1 MSGTRWNVEK
11 YRSPYESE
19 DHWKLKRDFM
29 LAHMDRIEEDR
40 LVCLAQV
47 YFNIEL
53 LGCRY
58 PAKTMEEVNEL
69 AKEIGLGYKQKK
81 KNMLKRTFVPA
92 SDAAEAKVRGTGAK
106 QPAVTSHNGPQI
118 SFNMDTAKPSQP
130 SKKNVPLSQ
139 KPVAFVKGTTVAP
152 KEPDPP
158 TNSMSVQFEPPKST
172 FPEDSTSPEIPP
184 TTSIPPPFLPAE
196 SIPPQCQPENSPPP
210 QCPPATLVPKSPSV
224 RSTPPET
231 PAENQLIA
239 NPAIEEYLRA
249 WDSPY
254 LETGFMLDPVDPS
267 IPPGA
272 LRKVVGTQTVHSGAI
287 TGGLTQFEGM
297 PHQTPLVNF
306 ATPPPPIPFHRTM
319 WGPEAETGHNLT
331 LDTVD
336 LQKYAEDFRNN
347 DDPVSEFVITTRDY
361 VDATPGVIML
371 ESSRFC
377 KIPIRY
383 DFKLEGECMRCT
395 LFVGNFFNVTVKDA
409 VKKAAKDAAS
419 REALAQLRKKCWTI
433 KALRNVRI
441 TEKKLNT
448 EVVKPWHQILWSTF
462 HLQSNFSR
470 QRYVADEEWTV
481 RIRPPQCR
489 TDRIGWDV
497 LKIHAAKS
505 EITVEDL
512 WKNTTTDQTKLG
524 DNNIGNKMMKMM
536 GWTGGG
542 LGKDGKGISEPIKP
556 AHVLGR
562 EGLGAEKSPASF
574 NRQMDQIV
582 KNFIKNPNVTDLA
595 FSPEFTKEQRAEIH
609 ALARKYRLNSHSHG
623 SGANRFLVLS
633 RKYSAKELIYK
644 LLQDGGRH
652 DKYVL
657 IPPGGTDPLCK

>member
-433 KALRNVRI
+433 K
-441 TEKKLNT
+441 
-448 EVVKPWHQILWSTF
+448 
-462 HLQSNFSR
+462 
-470 QRYVADEEWTV
+470 
-481 RIRPPQCR
+481 
-489 TDRIGWDV
+489 V